1 MEVPL
6 TRLFG
11 TVLGRYLYWVHLIL
25 LSTHSGSRCT
35 LTLLCI
41 ASLAA
46 PPMCQCVTQK
56 RRNSD
61 TCNTKVTPFISRTWY
76 CILEAHYFFSLLRA
90 STSNTTHM
98 KPCSCCLSH
107 PSFMV
112 LSIAYY
118 HLNARNTSV
127 PILDLCEIANLMV
140 DVHHQYDQIFL
151 LSLTS
156 SFSCCCHHFCATFG
170 VGHSHNW

>member
-1 MEVPL
+1 MVGIGY
-6 TRLFG
+6 RIGF
-11 TVLGRYLYWVHLIL
+11 LIL
-25 LSTHSGSRCT
+25 LSTHSGST
-35 LTLLCI
+35 NTTSVLQ
-41 ASLAA
+41 AWQHH
-46 PPMCQCVTQK
+46 QCVNVSPQK
-56 RRNSD
+56 GETLIPVIQKSSLKH
-61 TCNTKVTPFISRTWY
+61 TI
-76 CILEAHYFFSLLRA
+76 FFSLLRA

-107 PSFMV
+107 PSFMA

>member
-1 MEVPL
+1 M
-6 TRLFG
+6 G
-11 TVLGRYLYWVHLIL
+11 TSSYFLHIQEAGVLNTTSVLQAWQH
-25 LSTHSGSRCT
+25 H
-35 LTLLCI
+35 
-41 ASLAA
+41 
-46 PPMCQCVTQK
+46 QCVNVSPQK
-56 RRNSD
+56 GENSD
-61 TCNTKVTPFISRTWY
+61 TCNTKVTPI
-76 CILEAHYFFSLLRA
+76 ILEAHYFFSLLRA

-107 PSFMV
+107 PSFMA
-112 LSIAYY
+112 LSIAYC

>member
-1 MEVPL
+1 M
-6 TRLFG
+6 
-11 TVLGRYLYWVHLIL
+11 Y
-25 LSTHSGSRCT
+25 
-35 LTLLCI
+35 LTLPLYCKLG
-41 ASLAA
+41 STTNVS
-46 PPMCQCVTQK
+46 MCHPKKEKTLIPVIQK
-56 RRNSD
+56 SPQLFL
-61 TCNTKVTPFISRTWY
+61 V
-76 CILEAHYFFSLLRA
+76 HYFFSLLRA

-107 PSFMV
+107 PSFMA

>member
-1 MEVPL
+1 MV
-6 TRLFG
+6 G
-11 TVLGRYLYWVHLIL
+11 IGYLILL

-35 LTLLCI
+35 NTTSVLQ
-41 ASLAA
+41 AWQHH
-46 PPMCQCVTQK
+46 QCVNVSPQK
-56 RRNSD
+56 GENSD

-76 CILEAHYFFSLLRA
+76 CILEAHCFFLIVESQHVEYDPHETLVTA
-90 STSNTTHM
+90 V
-98 KPCSCCLSH
+98 CCLSH
-107 PSFMV
+107 PSFMA